1 MSSSMSLLGLPSF
14 DTVEELA
21 ALIHIDED
29 RLAILAKFPERFYR
43 RYKIL
48 KKPLLRGTREIQSPS
63 KELKAVQ
70 AWILRNILDKLSS
83 SPYATAYVK
92 GRRLLDNVDPH
103 VNNRYFLAVD
113 IRDFFPSVYLGLVYD
128 LFARIGYS
136 KQAANILC
144 RLCGYRLG
152 LPQGGVTSPA
162 LSNLVCLRLDR
173 RLAGLASRR
182 NIVFTRYADDIT
194 FSTNNRNAL
203 LRLLPT
209 TYRVLRDTGF
219 EPNLGKTRL
228 LGPRTR
234 CVITGL
240 VKNSKDPTFGIG
252 RRKKVAMR
260 SIMHNFLARGIV
272 NADYPNEASIEG
284 WIHFA
289 KNVDPAGHGQML
301 RYWTDQ
307 KAKYPPRGEVGNTS
321 I

>member
-1 MSSSMSLLGLPSF
+1 MSSSLSLLGLPSF

-21 ALIHIDED
+21 ALIHIDES
-29 RLAILAKFPERFYR
+29 RLAILAKVPEHFYR
-43 RYKIL
+43 RYLVL
-48 KKPLLRGTREIQSPS
+48 KRPLLRGTREIQSPS

-70 AWILRNILDKLSS
+70 AWILRNILDKLSP

-103 VNNRYFLAVD
+103 MNNRYFLAVD
-113 IRDFFPSVYLGLVYD
+113 IRDFFPSVKLSLVNK
-128 LFARIGYS
+128 LFERIGYS
-136 KQAANILC
+136 KQAAKILR
-144 RLCGYRLG
+144 RLCGYYTG

-203 LRLLPT
+203 PRLLPT
-209 TYRVLRDTGF
+209 TYRILRDTGF
-219 EPNLGKTRL
+219 EPNQEKTRL

-240 VKNSKDPTFGIG
+240 VKSSRDPIFGIG

-260 SIMHNFLARGIV
+260 SIMHNFLARGI
-272 NADYPNEASIEG
+272 AHPDYPSEASIEG
-284 WIHFA
+284 WIQFA
-289 KNVDPAGHGQML
+289 KSVDRAAHEQML
-301 RYWTDQ
+301 RYWSAQ
-307 KAKYPPRGEVGNTS
+307 KTKYPPRSTSGNTPV
-321 I
+321 